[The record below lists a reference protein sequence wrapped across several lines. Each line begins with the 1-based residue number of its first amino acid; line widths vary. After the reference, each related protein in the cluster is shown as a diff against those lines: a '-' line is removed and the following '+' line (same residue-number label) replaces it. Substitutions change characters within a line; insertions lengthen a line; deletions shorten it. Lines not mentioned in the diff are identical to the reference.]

1 MTMQKLPM
9 LSIREAADLI
19 RKREVSPVELVEAT
33 LERIALYSPIL
44 NDYITVTGD
53 KARRDAKRA
62 EREVASGR
70 YRGPLHGIP
79 VGVKDL
85 FATKG
90 TRTTMGS
97 KLMADWVP
105 DYDAMTV
112 AKLRRAGAIM
122 VGKHNCSEFAF
133 GSTNVNAHYGPV
145 RNPWNLERVSGGSS
159 GGTAA
164 SVSAGTCMGGLGT
177 DTGGSIRKPSCLCG
191 GVGLKPTAGR
201 VSRFGVTPLSWT
213 MDHIGPMTRTV
224 WDCAAMLG
232 VVAGYDHRDPSSA
245 RVPVPDYT
253 IGLDASADG
262 LKGLRV
268 GVLPAYF
275 WDAASKE
282 VSGLARRALGVLMD
296 LGAEVV
302 EISLPSVHL
311 SDQVGDVIYLSEAAA
326 WHEEWLRARPQDY
339 SSEVL
344 VRLHAGAMFSAVQ
357 YHKAQRLRRVI
368 RQQTL
373 EVLERV
379 DVLVSPT
386 SHEEAPTVEE
396 SMPGATKRS
405 SPLLHLGRLTRTFNI
420 SGLPAVSV
428 PCGFTRSGLPVGL
441 QIAGGEFDEARML
454 RVGYEYEQAT
464 EWHKLLPAVSIPSRW
479 RRRALSGV
487 PCPG

>member
-1 MTMQKLPM
+1 MTMQELPL
-9 LSIREAADLI
+9 LSIREAGDLI

-33 LERIALYSPIL
+33 LERIALHSPTL
-44 NDYITVTGD
+44 NDYITVTAD
-53 KARRDAKRA
+53 QARRDAKRA
-62 EREVASGR
+62 EREIASGR
-70 YRGPLHGIP
+70 YRGPLHGLP

-97 KLMADWVP
+97 KIMADWVP
-105 DYDAMTV
+105 DYDATTV
-112 AKLRRAGAIM
+112 AKLQQAGAII

-145 RNPWNLERVSGGSS
+145 RNPWNPERVSGGSS

-164 SVSAGTCMGGLGT
+164 SVSAGTCIGGLGT

-213 MDHIGPMTRTV
+213 MDHVGPMTRTV

-232 VVAGYDHRDPSSA
+232 VVAGYDHKDPSSA

-253 IGLDASADG
+253 AELDASTEG

-268 GVLPAYF
+268 GALPAFF
-275 WDAASKE
+275 WDAASEE
-282 VSGLARRALGVLMD
+282 VSSLARRALGVLKD
-296 LGAEVV
+296 LEAEVV
-302 EISLPSVHL
+302 EVSLPSVHL
-311 SDQVGDVIYLSEAAA
+311 SNQVGDVIYLSEAAA
-326 WHEEWLRARPQDY
+326 WHEGWLRTRPLDY

-357 YHKAQRLRRVI
+357 YHKAQRMRSVI
-368 RQQTL
+368 RQETL
-373 EVLERV
+373 KVLERV

-386 SHEEAPTVEE
+386 SHEEAPKVEE
-396 SMPGATKRS
+396 SMPGASKRS

-420 SGLPAVSV
+420 SGVPALSV
-428 PCGFTRSGLPVGL
+428 PCGFTGSGLPVGL
-441 QIAGGEFDEARML
+441 QIAGRNFDEAGIF
-454 RVGYEYEQAT
+454 RVAHLYERAT
-464 EWHKLLPAVSIPSRW
+464 EWHKLRPQ
-479 RRRALSGV
+479 LSG
-487 PCPG
+487 